1 MRTARH
7 GAAVV
12 TALGWLVAMTVSA
25 HAGDPLRVHHTI
37 ETEHF
42 IVHYYDPLEDT
53 ARRIAV
59 VAEAAHRTLVPA
71 LDHAPDGKTIITV
84 VDDTDSANGFAGVL
98 PRNAIQLYATAPTSF
113 TELDDHDDWLYGLT
127 AHEYTHILHLDTMSG
142 LPNIYNRIF
151 GKTWAPNQV
160 MPRWVIEGI
169 AVYEE
174 SKRSAGGRNRGS
186 RFEQIIRIA
195 RHEDK
200 ELRLDQVSG
209 APRQY
214 PRGNSAYVYGSHF
227 LRYVFDRFGDD
238 TLRQMSHTSG
248 GYAPPFAINR
258 QIAKVVGTP
267 FTELYDD
274 WKLYLRDRYGM
285 QEMAAERRGLVTG
298 KKLTDTGEVN
308 YLAHYTADGKE
319 LVWLQYDGYR
329 DTRLRAMPV
338 GADARSARDIL
349 EPDGLG
355 PYDLLDDGSLVFEQG
370 RTFRREYAFQD
381 LFRWDAK
388 TRTTIRLTKGRRA
401 RDPAVSQDG
410 RKIAYSKNESS
421 ESVLEVMD
429 AVPDAPGKILWRGQR
444 YDQAFQPAWSPDGTR
459 IAFSAWRHRGFRDIL
474 VVDVATGKVDV
485 ITADR
490 AIDMS
495 PRWSAD
501 GRWIYFDSDRTG
513 IQNIY
518 AFDTTDR
525 ALWQVTN
532 VLGGAFHATPSPDG
546 KRLAFEAAVPRGGY
560 DLYELE
566 IDRSTW
572 LPARDYFDDRP
583 DPKVVKDDEAKVT
596 PSRPYRP
603 LETLAPQVWTGT
615 LDLGDAPSATLQ
627 TSGTDSFGLHAWALT
642 IGSNLDTGDANI
654 GASYGYGG
662 FRHSLRFA
670 AARTMVNRG
679 GYRVDG
685 VGKTFR
691 EEDWS
696 ATVSSSIPFESRPRA
711 SWTLSF
717 DYDIDWF
724 RLVGKPMDATLDP
737 DPTQRVPLVPPT
749 DYLQSGVGTR
759 LGFSTVRN
767 TIYGVGGQSG
777 FDAAVALRFDHPA
790 LGATYRNVTVSYS
803 TNLYR
808 QLWGKT
814 PTLAVRLG
822 GSLRA
827 GDLVRTGS
835 FGLGGIPPQD
845 VAMAIVNSTRAG
857 VTGYLRG
864 FPGRTVVGN
873 QFHLLNLEYRQELFA
888 IERGLATLPVYLRR
902 VHLGLLSDLGTAFDS
917 SFDFDRHFRAS
928 VGAALRMDA
937 FFGYFVPGT
946 FELGYARG
954 VTAGGIGTTWF
965 LLTGT
970 L

>member
-388 TRTTIRLTKGRRA
+388 TRTTIRLTTGRRA

-513 IQNIY
+513 IQNV
-518 AFDTTDR
+518 R
-525 ALWQVTN
+525 ARDQLELKPPVRT
-532 VLGGAFHATPSPDG
+532 
-546 KRLAFEAAVPRGGY
+546 RGGTA
-560 DLYELE
+560 E
-566 IDRSTW
+566 
-572 LPARDYFDDRP
+572 
-583 DPKVVKDDEAKVT
+583 
-596 PSRPYRP
+596 
-603 LETLAPQVWTGT
+603 
-615 LDLGDAPSATLQ
+615 SAA
-627 TSGTDSFGLHAWALT
+627 H
-642 IGSNLDTGDANI
+642 
-654 GASYGYGG
+654 
-662 FRHSLRFA
+662 H
-670 AARTMVNRG
+670 
-679 GYRVDG
+679 
-685 VGKTFR
+685 
-691 EEDWS
+691 
-696 ATVSSSIPFESRPRA
+696 
-711 SWTLSF
+711 
-717 DYDIDWF
+717 
-724 RLVGKPMDATLDP
+724 
-737 DPTQRVPLVPPT
+737 
-749 DYLQSGVGTR
+749 
-759 LGFSTVRN
+759 
-767 TIYGVGGQSG
+767 
-777 FDAAVALRFDHPA
+777 H
-790 LGATYRNVTVSYS
+790 
-803 TNLYR
+803 
-808 QLWGKT
+808 
-814 PTLAVRLG
+814 
-822 GSLRA
+822 
-827 GDLVRTGS
+827 
-835 FGLGGIPPQD
+835 
-845 VAMAIVNSTRAG
+845 
-857 VTGYLRG
+857 
-864 FPGRTVVGN
+864 
-873 QFHLLNLEYRQELFA
+873 
-888 IERGLATLPVYLRR
+888 
-902 VHLGLLSDLGTAFDS
+902 
-917 SFDFDRHFRAS
+917 
-928 VGAALRMDA
+928 
-937 FFGYFVPGT
+937 
-946 FELGYARG
+946 
-954 VTAGGIGTTWF
+954 
-965 LLTGT
+965 
-970 L
+970 

>member
-1 MRTARH
+1 MVVLGMAVGTA
-7 GAAVV
+7 
-12 TALGWLVAMTVSA
+12 T
-25 HAGDPLRVHHTI
+25 AGDPLRVHHTI
-37 ETEHF
+37 ETDHF

-71 LDHAPDGKTIITV
+71 LDHKPAQKTIITV

-174 SKRSAGGRNRGS
+174 SKRSAGGRNRGT
-186 RFEQIIRIA
+186 RFDQFIRTA
-195 RHEDK
+195 RHGDK
-200 ELRLDQVSG
+200 DLRLDQVSG
-209 APRQY
+209 APRQF
-214 PRGNSAYVYGSHF
+214 PRGNAAYVYGSHF
-227 LRYVFDRFGDD
+227 LRYVFERFGDD
-238 TLRQMSHTSG
+238 TLREMSHTSG

-298 KKLTDTGEVN
+298 RQLTTTAETN
-308 YLAHYTADGKE
+308 FLAHYTADSKE
-319 LVWLQYDGYR
+319 LVWLQYDGVR
-329 DTRLRAMPV
+329 QPQLRSMPV
-338 GADARSARDIL
+338 GTDESKARDL
-349 EPDGLG
+349 WEVDGLG
-355 PYDLLDDGSLVFEQG
+355 PYDLLDDGSVIFEQG
-370 RTFRREYAFQD
+370 RQFRRDYAFQD

-388 TRTTIRLTKGRRA
+388 TRTTIRLTTGRRA
-401 RDPAVSQDG
+401 RDPAVSPDG
-410 RKIAYSKNESS
+410 RRIAYSKNEQS

-429 AVPDAPGKILWRGQR
+429 AVPGAPGSIVWRGQR
-444 YDQAFQPAWSPDGTR
+444 FDQAYQPAWSPDGTR
-459 IAFSAWRHRGFRDIL
+459 IAFSAWRHDGFRDIL
-474 VVDVATGKVDV
+474 VIDVATRKVEEV
-485 ITADR
+485 TRDR

-501 GRWIYFDSDRTG
+501 GTTIYFDSDRTG

-518 AFDTTDR
+518 AYDVQDR

-532 VLGGAFHATPSPDG
+532 VLGGAFHAAPSPDG
-546 KRLAFEAAVPRGGY
+546 KRLAFEAAVPKGGT
-560 DLYELE
+560 DLFELE
-566 IDRSTW
+566 IDRESW
-572 LPARDYFDDRP
+572 LPARDYVDDRP
-583 DPKVVKDDEAKVT
+583 DPIRIRDEDAKVSA
-596 PSRPYRP
+596 PRPFRAI
-603 LETLAPQVWTGT
+603 ESLAPLAWTGT
-615 LDLGDAPSATLQ
+615 IQMGDIPSATFQ
-627 TSGTDSFGLHAWALT
+627 TGGSDSFGT
-642 IGSNLDTGDANI
+642 NLENGDTNI

-662 FRHSLRFA
+662 FRQSLRIA
-670 AARTMVNRG
+670 AARTILTRN
-679 GYRVDG
+679 GYRIDG
-685 VGKTFR
+685 ANKSFR

-696 ATVSSSIPFESRPRA
+696 ATISSSIPFESRPKA

-717 DYDIDWF
+717 DYDVDWF
-724 RLVGKPMDATLDP
+724 RLVGEPMLTLDP
-737 DPTQRVPLVPPT
+737 NQRLPVAPAT
-749 DYLQSGVGTR
+749 DYVQAGVGTR
-759 LGFSTVRN
+759 LGFSTTRS
-767 TIYGVGGQSG
+767 TIYGIGGQSG
-777 FDAAVALRFDHPA
+777 FDGAIALRFDHPA

-803 TNLYR
+803 TNMFR
-808 QLWGKT
+808 KLWGRT
-814 PTLAVRLG
+814 PTLAVRVG

-827 GDLVRTGS
+827 GDLVRTGA

-845 VAMAIVNSTRAG
+845 VAMSIVNSTRAG

-864 FPGRTVVGN
+864 YPARTVVGN
-873 QFHLLNLEYRQELFA
+873 QFHLMNLEYRQELFS
-888 IERGLATLPVYLRR
+888 IERGLASLPVYFRR
-902 VHLGLLSDLGTAFDS
+902 AHLGLLSDVGTAFDTEL
-917 SFDFDRHFRAS
+917 DIDRNVRVS
-928 VGAALRMDA
+928 VGAALRIDA

-954 VTAGGIGTTWF
+954 LTTTGIGQTWF

>member
-1 MRTARH
+1 MAGTAD
-7 GAAVV
+7 
-12 TALGWLVAMTVSA
+12 
-25 HAGDPLRVHHTI
+25 AGDPLRVHHTI

-53 ARRIAV
+53 ARRVAV

-71 LDHAPDGKTIITV
+71 LDHAPDTKTIITV
-84 VDDTDSANGFAGVL
+84 DDDTDSANGFAGVL
-98 PRNAIQLYATAPTSF
+98 PRNAIGLYATAPTSF

-142 LPNIYNRIF
+142 LPNIYNKIF

-174 SKRSAGGRNRGS
+174 SKRSAGGRNRGT
-186 RFEQIIRIA
+186 RFEQVIRIA
-195 RHEDK
+195 RHEGKD
-200 ELRLDQVSG
+200 LRLDQVSG
-209 APRQY
+209 APRQF
-214 PRGNSAYVYGSHF
+214 PRGNAAYVYGSHF

-238 TLRQMSHTSG
+238 TLREMSHTSG

-298 KKLTDTGEVN
+298 RKLTNTGETN
-308 YLAHYTADGKE
+308 FLARYTADGKR
-319 LVWLQYDGYR
+319 LVWLQADGYR
-329 DTRLRAMPV
+329 DWKLRSMPV
-338 GADARSARDIL
+338 DADARSARDIMD
-349 EPDGLG
+349 PDGLG
-355 PYDLLDDGSLVFEQG
+355 PYDLLDDGSFVFEQG
-370 RTFRREYAFQD
+370 RAFRRDYAFQD
-381 LFRWDAK
+381 LFRWDARTK
-388 TRTTIRLTKGRRA
+388 TTIRLTLGRRA
-401 RDPAVSQDG
+401 RDPSVSRDG
-410 RKIAYSKNESS
+410 RRIAYSKNEES

-429 AVPDAPGKILWRGQR
+429 AVPDAPGQLIWRGQR
-444 YDQAFQPAWSPDGTR
+444 YDRAYQPAWSPDGTR

-474 VVDVATGKVDV
+474 VVDVATKQVDV

-513 IQNIY
+513 ISNIY

-525 ALWQVTN
+525 SLWQVTN
-532 VLGGAFHATPSPDG
+532 VIGGAFHASPSPDG

-583 DPKVVKDDEAKVT
+583 DPKVSKDDEATVST
-596 PSRPYRP
+596 PRPFRP
-603 LETLAPQVWTGT
+603 LESLAPQVWPGT
-615 LDLGDAPSATLQ
+615 LELGSIPSATIQ
-627 TSGTDSFGLHAWALT
+627 TSGADAFGIHAWALN
-642 IGSNLDTGDANI
+642 IGTNLQNGDANI
-654 GASYGYGG
+654 GASYGYGQ
-662 FRHSLRFA
+662 FRQALRIA
-670 AARTMVNRG
+670 AARTIVNRG

-685 VGKTFR
+685 IGKTFR

-696 ATVSSSIPFESRPRA
+696 ATVSTSIPFESRPRA

-724 RLVGKPMDATLDP
+724 RKVGEPVTTL
-737 DPTQRVPLVPPT
+737 DPTQRQPVMPPT
-749 DYLQSGVGTR
+749 DYVQSGVGSR

-767 TIYGVGGQSG
+767 TIYGVGGQGG

-803 TNLYR
+803 TNMYR

-814 PTLAVRLG
+814 PSLAIRLG

-827 GDLVRTGS
+827 GDLVRTGA

-857 VTGYLRG
+857 TTGYLRG
-864 FPGRTVVGN
+864 FPTRSVAGN
-873 QFHLLNLEYRQELFA
+873 QFHLMNLEYRQELLQ
-888 IERGLATLPVYLRR
+888 IEHGLASLPVYFRR
-902 VHLGLLSDLGTAFDS
+902 VHLGLLSDIGTAFDTT
-917 SFDFDRHFRAS
+917 FDYERNFRAS
-928 VGAALRMDA
+928 VGGVLRVDA

-946 FELGYARG
+946 FEFGYARG
-954 VTAGGIGTTWF
+954 ITTGGIGTTWF